1 MTRSHAATAVSP
13 VVVTLL
19 RVLATL
25 SVLIIVVQ
33 GVTAGE
39 ILSRSETALALHS
52 GGAIVVH
59 VVTGLT
65 AIAAFLVVRPTG
77 GPWWPPVLA
86 AVLFAVTFLQAALGS
101 GGVMAV
107 HVPLAMIVLVGAV
120 WVLVWSLAPGRT
132 RA

>member
-1 MTRSHAATAVSP
+1 MTRSHAASAVSP
-13 VVVTLL
+13 LVVTLL
-19 RVLATL
+19 RALAAL
-25 SVLIIVVQ
+25 SVLMIVVQ

-39 ILSRSETALALHS
+39 ILSRSATAEALHA

-59 VVTGLT
+59 VLTGLT
-65 AIAAFLVVRPTG
+65 AIAAFLVARATG

-86 AVLFAVTFLQAALGS
+86 AVLFVVTFLQAALGS

-107 HVPLAMIVLVGAV
+107 HVPLAMVVLAGSV
-120 WVLVWSLAPGRT
+120 WLLVWSLAVCRT